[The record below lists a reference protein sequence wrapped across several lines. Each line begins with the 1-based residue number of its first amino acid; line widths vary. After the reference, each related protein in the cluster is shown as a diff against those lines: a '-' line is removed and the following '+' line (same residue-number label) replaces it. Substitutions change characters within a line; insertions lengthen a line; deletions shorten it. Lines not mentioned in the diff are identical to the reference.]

1 MKYYA
6 FVGLLKTLVVT
17 GSNVTPAISGHVWSA
32 TVSLWGWPKT
42 CSLNATYA
50 ITRNLVGML
59 SICSPCL
66 CTVGQACPKCSNV
79 KPTTNQTSHNRTSRA
94 QHPCDTEAQ
103 LKNKIKAL
111 HLKVVALKEHIF
123 HLEGEIFMKLHM
135 APTDL
140 PIQPEPPTLQDTA
153 MQ

>member
-1 MKYYA
+1 MHLW
-6 FVGLLKTLVVT
+6 VLKTLVVT
-17 GSNVTPAISGHVWSA
+17 GSNVTPAISGDMWSA

-42 CSLNATYA
+42 CILNATYTM
-50 ITRNLVGML
+50 TRNLVGML

-79 KPTTNQTSHNRTSRA
+79 KPTTNQISHNCTFRA
-94 QHPCDTEAQ
+94 QHLCDTEAH
-103 LKNKIKAL
+103 LNNKIKAL
-111 HLKVVALKEHIF
+111 HLQVVALEEHMSC
-123 HLEGEIFMKLHM
+123 LEGEIFTKLHM